1 MQRNYTV
8 QQNSRR
14 FLEIFRKS
22 ERKIL
27 GIKFRIKFRMVQ
39 SVINPK
45 RLPNDASLDN
55 Q

>member
-8 QQNSRR
+8 QKNSRR
-14 FLEIFRKS
+14 FFGNLQKIRK
-22 ERKIL
+22 KIL
-27 GIKFRIKFRMVQ
+27 GIKFRIKFRKVQ